1 MCVKHAWQE
10 GRYSKKETMTKQTNK
25 QIKYETIFNIKSQHF
40 KSDFRVKLMLE
51 YLGNFFFLEQ
61 RQCHK
66 MQNLSKIP

>member
-1 MCVKHAWQE
+1 
-10 GRYSKKETMTKQTNK
+10 MTKQTNK